1 VWRDFQ
7 LGRYGGGLVVRP
19 GDRSEYVAQHSVN
32 RLGLKG
38 SRCSAT
44 SKGACA
50 EDKRRG
56 AVMKLLEDAEW
67 QTWSSYE
74 IAERC
79 NVSHTFVDK
88 MKSEILTCNV
98 ASEAAPAERTYT
110 TKHGTKAR

>member
-1 VWRDFQ
+1 
-7 LGRYGGGLVVRP
+7 
-19 GDRSEYVAQHSVN
+19 
-32 RLGLKG
+32 
-38 SRCSAT
+38 
-44 SKGACA
+44 
-50 EDKRRG
+50 
-56 AVMKLLEDAEW
+56 MKLLEDAEW